1 MERRDRPYK
10 NTKQELRDRHIAAW
24 RQSGLSQKAYCRQQN
39 IRPSTFANW
48 VKKDSTRWPVEL
60 VAVPDE
66 LCKLH
71 QSAITTVS
79 TSSGL
84 SLVFGRCCRIEIA
97 KQFDAE
103 TFGRLVAVVEG
114 I

>member
-1 MERRDRPYK
+1 
-10 NTKQELRDRHIAAW
+10 
-24 RQSGLSQKAYCRQQN
+24 
-39 IRPSTFANW
+39 
-48 VKKDSTRWPVEL
+48 

-66 LCKLH
+66 LCQLH
-71 QSAITTVS
+71 QSATP

>member
-1 MERRDRPYK
+1 MERRDRLYNK
-10 NTKQELRDRHIAAW
+10 TKQELRDRHIAAW
-24 RQSGLSQKAYCRQQN
+24 RQSGLSRKAYCRQQN

-48 VKKDSTRWPVEL
+48 VKKDSTGWPVEL

-66 LCKLH
+66 LCQLH
-71 QSAITTVS
+71 QSATP

-103 TFGRLVAVVEG
+103 TFVRLVAVVEG